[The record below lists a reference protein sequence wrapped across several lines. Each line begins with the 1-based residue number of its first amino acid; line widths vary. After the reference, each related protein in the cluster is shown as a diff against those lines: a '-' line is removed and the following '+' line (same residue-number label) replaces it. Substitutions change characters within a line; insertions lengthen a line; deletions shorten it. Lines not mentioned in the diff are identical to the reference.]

1 MKSVLKNAIKEHA
14 EKKILEETMP
24 FDTLMMKYRCALREV
39 QTKLEVLN
47 EDFSV
52 RHNRNPVESIKT
64 RIKSPHSIIKKMEK
78 KELKFTADNI
88 ENNITDIAGVRVICS
103 FVDDIYEM
111 SRLLSEQD
119 DIEVIEINDYIK
131 EPKESGYRSLHLV
144 VQVPIFLSEGKEYM
158 KVEVQIRTIAMDFW
172 ASLEH
177 KLRYKKKIENSEA
190 IGERLKKCAEEIEKL
205 DLEMQAI
212 REEIEID

>member
-1 MKSVLKNAIKEHA
+1 MKSVLKSAIIQRA
-14 EKKILEETMP
+14 EKKILEETIP
-24 FDTLMMKYRCALREV
+24 FDRLMMKYRCALREV

-64 RIKSPHSIIKKMEK
+64 RIKSPHSIIKKMQK

-111 SRLLSEQD
+111 ARLLSEQD
-119 DIEVIEINDYIK
+119 DIEVVEINDYIK
-131 EPKESGYRSLHLV
+131 QPKESGYRSLHLV
-144 VQVPIFLSEGKEYM
+144 VQIPIFLSEGKEYM

-177 KLRYKKKIENSEA
+177 KLRYKKEIENSEA

-205 DLEMQAI
+205 DLEMQEI
-212 REEIEID
+212 REEIELE